1 MYWGL
6 DYPPLTAYHEKV
18 MGAIAKWLI
27 PRMVSL
33 HSSRGIETDASIVF
47 CWCLLRV

>member
-6 DYPPLTAYHEKV
+6 DYPPLTAYHEKI
-18 MGAIAKWLI
+18 MGVIAKWLI
-27 PRMVSL
+27 PKMVTL

-47 CWCLLRV
+47 FQY